1 MKNLNCN
8 QINIFIYLKIIGE
21 KIRTI
26 FFFKSK
32 KKKICFVH
40 LYLFLFIIKA
50 LFYLICTLKKLIR
63 IKRVVLSKN

>member
-32 KKKICFVH
+32 KKKKSALYIYICF
-40 LYLFLFIIKA
+40 YLL
-50 LFYLICTLKKLIR
+50 
-63 IKRVVLSKN
+63 